1 MDDKNKFIMA
11 INEYFGYE
19 IQNVQQF
26 ERELKE
32 DYHDHE
38 QLQEV
43 FNFLYWY
50 ERKLNRNEGI

>member
-1 MDDKNKFIMA
+1 VKLDDKNKFIMA

-19 IQNVQQF
+19 IQNIQQF

-32 DYHDHE
+32 DYLDFE

-43 FNFLYWY
+43 LNFLYHY
-50 ERKLNRNEGI
+50 ERKLSR